1 MKTAEPAWEAMCQH
15 WLPNVQQPLT
25 RLARKIA
32 RGTSG
37 VLVMRI
43 DCDDMVRQLRG
54 GAFEM
59 SPTWIPAEE
68 FSRALDVDRS
78 MDDTQRRRWQKAVE
92 TMNAVAGDVALFL
105 HSDID
110 ALPIVSRLIVIQGN
124 TPTIAN

>member
-1 MKTAEPAWEAMCQH
+1 MKSAESTWEVMCQH
-15 WLPNVQQPLT
+15 WLPKVQQTLT
-25 RLARKIA
+25 RHAYEMA

-54 GAFEM
+54 GAFET

-78 MDDTQRRRWQKAVE
+78 MEDTQRKRWQEAVE